1 MKTVL
6 FPNTTLNVSQ
16 IVMGSTDIGT
26 VIPEADAFD
35 LLDVFYEAGG
45 SFIDSAHVYAV
56 WRPGGEGAS
65 ERTIGR
71 WLKARGLRHRVTV
84 ATKGAH
90 PFLDSM
96 TVPRM
101 SRAEIAADLDESLAR
116 LDIDVIDLYWLH
128 RDALTVPVEAIVE
141 TLAEFVR
148 AGKIRY
154 WGVSNW
160 TTARIRAAND
170 YAARRGLPGIVANQP
185 LGSLAQPNMD
195 AIPDKTLIALDAS
208 GLQFHR
214 ASGLPLVPYSSQA
227 KGYFTKRAE
236 NRLNATERAWYD
248 SPTNDRRFERVQ
260 EVARRYGVS
269 ITAIALAYLTSQSF
283 PCTPI
288 IGSHSVAQL
297 RDSLAA
303 ADLTLT
309 EDDIAYLEVG

>member
-1 MKTVL
+1 MKTIS
-6 FPNTTLNVSQ
+6 FPKTSLTVSQ
-16 IVMGSTDIGT
+16 IVIGSTDIGT
-26 VIPEADAFD
+26 TIAEAAAFE

-45 SFIDSAHVYAV
+45 SFIDTAHVYAV

-71 WLKARGLRHRVTV
+71 WLKARGLRHWVTV

-96 TVPRM
+96 QVPRM
-101 SRAEIAADLDESLAR
+101 SRAEISADLDESLTR
-116 LDIDVIDLYWLH
+116 LDLDSIDLYWLH
-128 RDALTVPVEAIVE
+128 RDALTVPVEEIVE
-141 TLAEFVR
+141 TMAGFVR
-148 AGKIRY
+148 EGKIRA

-160 TTARIRAAND
+160 TPERIRAAKD
-170 YAARRGLPGIVANQP
+170 YAERQRLPGIVASQP

-195 AIPDKTLIALDAS
+195 AIPDKTLVGLDEN

-214 ASGLPLVPYSSQA
+214 TSGLPLVPYSSQA

-236 NRLNATERAWYD
+236 NRLSAGDRAWYD
-248 SPTNDRRFERVQ
+248 NPTNDRRFERVQ
-260 EVARRYGVS
+260 VLSQRYGVS
-269 ITAIALAYLTSQSF
+269 ITAIALAYLISQPF

-297 RDSLAA
+297 RDSLTA

-309 EDDIAYLEVG
+309 EADIAYLEGR